1 MAALDVVPTI
11 FDAYVGPLSRE
22 TEDGRRVLLRESDNL
37 LGRFGEAA
45 RLAILPGRVFPFTV
59 RETADRV
66 WIVLEGAVWAVMHDL
81 RESSPSHGR
90 THAMRLDGRP
100 DALLLIPFG
109 VACAPRAIGGPA
121 NLLELASRDRVRGDA
136 GCELAAEDAT
146 IAFDWS
152 SLAG

>member
-1 MAALDVVPTI
+1 MAAPDVVPTI
-11 FDAYVGPLSRE
+11 FDAYVGPLSPE

-59 RETADRV
+59 REKADRV
-66 WIVLEGAVWAVMHDL
+66 WILLEGAVWAVMHDL
-81 RESSPSHGR
+81 RESSPSHG
-90 THAMRLDGRP
+90 TTDIVRLDGRP
-100 DALLLIPFG
+100 HALMLIPFG

-121 NLLELASRDRVRGDA
+121 NLLELASRDRMRGDP
-136 GCELAAEDAT
+136 GRGLAAEDAS